1 MPVVFK
7 NNFSLKLS
15 WNLPIDWKFIM
26 NRFIDQQCETKQN
39 SIAQNYMVHVEY
51 IKIVYQL
58 GLRM

>member
-1 MPVVFK
+1 
-7 NNFSLKLS
+7 
-15 WNLPIDWKFIM
+15 M